1 MRRRD
6 RNTRMALSA
15 ALVVV
20 MFLASCGGAYTA
32 KRIPEADEKIV
43 LAGKLFDKEKYG
55 QAAVEYKDFLADFAG
70 DERGDL
76 AQYRLAECYRLDGD
90 YPLASLEYRIL
101 INDYGYSEY
110 IDDAFY
116 LEGLSAFMQHLRP
129 EREQSKTFEAL
140 SRINRFLEI
149 FPNSPRRAEAEETRK
164 NIYDILGEKDFKNAQ
179 LYFSGK
185 NYNAALLY
193 FDKVVNSYSS
203 TVWAVRSRY
212 YRGRIAEE
220 NGDVSL
226 ALKEYGEVVS
236 STHEFDEKEEAGARI
251 RDLTGGQSSE
261 EQG

>member
-1 MRRRD
+1 M
-6 RNTRMALSA
+6 TLSA
-15 ALVVV
+15 ALVIV
-20 MFLASCGGAYTA
+20 MFLGSCGGAYTA
-32 KRIPEADEKIV
+32 KRIPDADDKIL
-43 LAGKLFDKEKYG
+43 LADALFDRGKFG

-70 DERGDL
+70 DERGDF
-76 AQYRLAECYRLDGD
+76 AQFRLAECYRLDGD
-90 YPLASLEYRIL
+90 YPLAAIEYRIL

-116 LEGLSAFMQHLRP
+116 LEGLSSFMQHPRP

-149 FPNSPRRAEAEETRK
+149 FPDSPRRVEAEKTREE
-164 NIYDILGEKDFKNAQ
+164 IYDILGEKDFNNAC

-193 FDKVVNSYSS
+193 FDKVVTSYPR
-203 TVWAVRSRY
+203 TLWAVRSRY

-220 NGDVSL
+220 NGDISL
-226 ALKEYGEVVS
+226 AKKEYGEAVS
-236 STHEFDEKEEAGARI
+236 SSHEFDEKEEAGARLT
-251 RDLTGGQSSE
+251 DLTGGQSSE